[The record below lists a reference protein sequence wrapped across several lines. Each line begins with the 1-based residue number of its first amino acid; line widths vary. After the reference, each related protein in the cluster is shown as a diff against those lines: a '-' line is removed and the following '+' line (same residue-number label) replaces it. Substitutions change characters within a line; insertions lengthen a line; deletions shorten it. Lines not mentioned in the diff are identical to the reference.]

1 FLGSPPMNLVDQG
14 DVIVGFRPEHFF
26 PVAQLAGRAAVPE
39 EIRVTDRE
47 GPFVSLR
54 FKVSHEEYLG
64 AERLVYGV
72 LEGGR
77 ADGKKVVSRIAATHT
92 ASYEAGSVHAFAVS
106 EKHLKFF
113 DRQTEKRTSPRPG
126 IW

>member
-1 FLGSPPMNLVDQG
+1 MNLVEQG

-26 PVAQLAGRAAVPE
+26 PVTQLAGRASVPE

-47 GPFVSLR
+47 GPFVSLGFR
-54 FKVSHEEYLG
+54 VSHQEYLG
-64 AERLVYGV
+64 AERLVYGS

-77 ADGKKVVSRIAATHT
+77 SDGKKAVSRMS
-92 ASYEAGSVHAFAVS
+92 ASHVAPYETGSLHAFAVS

-113 DRQTEKRTSPRPG
+113 DRATQKRTPPRLDL
-126 IW
+126 WK